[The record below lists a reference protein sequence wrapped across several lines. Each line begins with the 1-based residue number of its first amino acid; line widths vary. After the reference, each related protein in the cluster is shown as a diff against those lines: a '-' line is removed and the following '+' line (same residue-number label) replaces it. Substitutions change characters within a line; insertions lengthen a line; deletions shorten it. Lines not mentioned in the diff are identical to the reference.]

1 VKAADFDY
9 VRATDAA
16 DACRHLAAADGDGKV
31 IAGGQTLVPLMAM
44 RLTRPALLVDI
55 NRVPE
60 LQGVRADGDAVV
72 IGACTRQEVARRDPL
87 VAERLPLLAK
97 AIGFV
102 GHQQI
107 RNRGTVGGSLANADP
122 SAEIALAALLLD
134 ATMTARSA
142 TGSRDI
148 AAADFF
154 RGAMETA
161 IEPDELLTAIRVPA
175 RPGGVGFQEMSQRHG
190 DFGLALA
197 AARVEMRDGVCQS
210 VALGLGG
217 IEDRP
222 IRLPEIEQRL
232 TGTALD
238 DLDAALADVAGMV
251 DPMSDQHASADYR
264 RRLAGPM
271 LKRAILEAVD
281 G

>member
-1 VKAADFDY
+1 
-9 VRATDAA
+9 
-16 DACRHLAAADGDGKV
+16 LA
-31 IAGGQTLVPLMAM
+31 
-44 RLTRPALLVDI
+44 
-55 NRVPE
+55 
-60 LQGVRADGDAVV
+60 
-72 IGACTRQEVARRDPL
+72 
-87 VAERLPLLAK
+87 
-97 AIGFV
+97 
-102 GHQQI
+102 H
-107 RNRGTVGGSLANADP
+107 
-122 SAEIALAALLLD
+122 
-134 ATMTARSA
+134 
-142 TGSRDI
+142 
-148 AAADFF
+148 
-154 RGAMETA
+154 
-161 IEPDELLTAIRVPA
+161 
-175 RPGGVGFQEMSQRHG
+175 
-190 DFGLALA
+190 A